1 MTHETSDFINNI
13 TNSIIENY
21 HQFPLDL
28 ESQLPKSSLEE
39 LISHSGDE
47 KSEWL
52 TYEIIL
58 HKFINGVTKLDCF
71 TYRAVNQVNGELVY
85 WNALQQSFDDFKK
98 NDTVIYQSDAP
109 YPTADMIIAWCN
121 RQVS

>member
-28 ESQLPKSSLEE
+28 ESQLPKSNLEE
-39 LISHSGDE
+39 LISQAEDE
-47 KSEWL
+47 KTEWL
-52 TYEIIL
+52 TFENIQ
-58 HKFINGVTKLDCF
+58 HQFINGVTKLDCF
-71 TYRAVNQVNGELVY
+71 TYRAVNKVNGELIY
-85 WNALQQSFDDFKK
+85 WNALLQSFDDFKQTG
-98 NDTVIYQSDAP
+98 TVIYQTDTP
-109 YPTADMIIAWCN
+109 YPTVDMIIAWCN

>member
-21 HQFPLDL
+21 NQFPLDL

-39 LISHSGDE
+39 LISHAGDE

-58 HKFINGVTKLDCF
+58 HQFINGVTKLDCF
-71 TYRAVNQVNGELVY
+71 TYRAVNQVGNELIY
-85 WNALQQSFDDFKK
+85 WNALQQPFDDFKK
-98 NDTVIYQSDAP
+98 SDTVIYQTDAP

>member
-1 MTHETSDFINNI
+1 MTHETSYFINNI

-39 LISHSGDE
+39 LISHAGDE

-52 TYEIIL
+52 TFEIIL
-58 HKFINGVTKLDCF
+58 HQFINGVTKLDCF
-71 TYRAVNQVNGELVY
+71 TYRAVNKVNGELVY
-85 WNALQQSFDDFKK
+85 WNALLQPFDEFKQTG
-98 NDTVIYQSDAP
+98 TVIYQTDAP
-109 YPTADMIIAWCN
+109 YPTADMIIAWCK

>member
-1 MTHETSDFINNI
+1 MTQETSVLINNI
-13 TNSIIENY
+13 TNSLIENY

-28 ESQLPKSSLEE
+28 ESQLPKNSLEE
-39 LISHSGDE
+39 LIARAGDK

-52 TYEIIL
+52 TFENNL

-71 TYRAVNQVNGELVY
+71 TYRAVNQVDSELVY
-85 WNALQQSFDDFKK
+85 WNALLQPFDDFKLTG
-98 NDTVIYQSDAP
+98 TVIYQTDAP

-121 RQVS
+121 RLVS

>member
-52 TYEIIL
+52 TVASDQLAFLYS
-58 HKFINGVTKLDCF
+58 
-71 TYRAVNQVNGELVY
+71 RADVYDFQVLEN
-85 WNALQQSFDDFKK
+85 SF
-98 NDTVIYQSDAP
+98 
-109 YPTADMIIAWCN
+109 
-121 RQVS
+121 